1 MANRADVFVSTD
13 HQETSTWYCYL
24 LQCADSTYYTGITN
38 NLDKRLATH
47 NQGVASKYTRSRLPV
62 QLVYTEAHH
71 NRSSASKR
79 EAQIKR
85 LNRAKKIALIT
96 QIDTA

>member
-1 MANRADVFVSTD
+1 MANRADVFVNSCD
-13 HQETSTWYCYL
+13 QETPTWYCYL
-24 LQCADSTYYTGITN
+24 LQCADNTYYTGITN
-38 NLDKRLATH
+38 DLNKRLATH
-47 NQGVASKYTRSRLPV
+47 NQGIASKYTRSRLPV
-62 QLVYTEAHH
+62 QLVYTEAHP